1 MNSINS
7 KQIIQG
13 WQGVERGAGEAI
25 EWINAVRQDAP
36 RLDTEADRLTINLR
50 RSRNKARRLAL
61 AAAKPM
67 TIGFFGLSQAGK
79 SYLISALA
87 AGENGKLETR
97 LGGKQL
103 DFLTHIN
110 PPGGGKEATG
120 LVTRFSR
127 RQVGGDER
135 WPVTL
140 QLFSEIE
147 MGKILAS
154 AFIHDFNQEKFDWQ
168 YDEGRINDL
177 LASLTKR
184 RRPTRVAGISE
195 DDVVSLWDY
204 LSRHAEKSQSRL
216 ALHYWPQAITLA
228 SWLTPED
235 RGQLFS
241 VLWGE
246 VAELTEAYIRFAQTL
261 HRLGGAQEVWA
272 PLSTLVSEEN
282 GLLVQRDSIMNVD
295 MLERLNKESDIRIE
309 VCPVVEGQAAA
320 PVTLS
325 LAELTALTVEL
336 HIPLV
341 ASTREPLFETVDLL
355 DFPGYRGRLGV
366 ESMDDIRRAVNSEE
380 SNPLAQLILRGKV
393 AYLFERYTE
402 NQEMNVLVVCT
413 ASTKQSDVKEVGGV
427 LDEWIRY
434 TQGAD
439 AEARGRRL
447 PGLIWA
453 LTMFDLRISQ
463 GLSQEEAILRQS
475 WGLGGMI
482 KMAMTERFGQYKWMQ
497 EWQRGQAFNN
507 TFLVRKPRQQTPFIR
522 ISDGNEAVFSE
533 ENLPQLQLMRK
544 TFLEDE
550 AVNRYIASPDEAWDA
565 MLELNDGGMRRMAD
579 YLSTVARPEVKLERI
594 AEQLQE
600 IRDEL
605 IEGGLGNWYQPDGE
619 EDAAKKAQIAR
630 DILDVLKK
638 RSGMHGELLL
648 RLVPT
653 RRDLQ
658 ALYLQQTTLPVQ
670 EEAPEELDIFDI
682 GVGAAF
688 GAEAPAATTYSH
700 EIAFAHQSVQ
710 HWINH
715 LRGLSESPALLNYI
729 NLPRPIID
737 ALADELIT
745 ALLRLR
751 IEEKLV
757 EAMTNTEQAGVLLE
771 QMVDRQVSRILH
783 VMGDFITWLGYLEM
797 PAAKRPTRLNMPDQH
812 IFTRPSQCDSVVWKD
827 DERLARLTPQQLN
840 YTAMFIIDWLVGL
853 ESLITE
859 NAGHSAGRE
868 ISVAQNEKLGA
879 IIRQIQT
886 SQE

>member
-36 RLDTEADRLTINLR
+36 RLNTEADRLTINLR

-147 MGKILAS
+147 MGKILAN

-228 SWLTPED
+228 PWLTPED

-295 MLERLNKESDIRIE
+295 MLERLNKETDIRIE

-522 ISDGNEAVFSE
+522 ISDGNEAAFSE

-550 AVNRYIASPDEAWDA
+550 AVNRYVASPDEAWDA

-751 IEEKLV
+751 VEEKLV

>member
-36 RLDTEADRLTINLR
+36 RLNTEADRLTINLR

-147 MGKILAS
+147 MGKILAN

-168 YDEGRINDL
+168 YDEGRISDL
-177 LASLTKR
+177 LNSLAKR

-228 SWLTPED
+228 PWLTPED

-295 MLERLNKESDIRIE
+295 MLERLNKETDIRIE

-522 ISDGNEAVFSE
+522 ISDGNEAAFSE
-533 ENLPQLQLMRK
+533 ENLQQLQLMRK

-751 IEEKLV
+751 VEEKLV

>member
-36 RLDTEADRLTINLR
+36 RLNTEADRLTINLR

-147 MGKILAS
+147 MGKILAN

-228 SWLTPED
+228 PWLTPED

-295 MLERLNKESDIRIE
+295 MLERLNKETDIRIE

-522 ISDGNEAVFSE
+522 ISDGNEAAFSE

-751 IEEKLV
+751 VEEKLV

>member
-36 RLDTEADRLTINLR
+36 RLNTEADRLTINLR

-147 MGKILAS
+147 MGKILAN

-168 YDEGRINDL
+168 YDEGRISDL
-177 LASLTKR
+177 LNSLAKR

-195 DDVVSLWDY
+195 DEVVSLWDY

-228 SWLTPED
+228 PWLTPED

-246 VAELTEAYIRFAQTL
+246 VAGLTEAYIRFAQTL

-295 MLERLNKESDIRIE
+295 MLERLNTETDIRIE

-366 ESMDDIRRAVNSEE
+366 ESMDDTRRAVNNEE

-522 ISDGNEAVFSE
+522 ISDGNEAAFSE

-751 IEEKLV
+751 VEEKLV

>member
-36 RLDTEADRLTINLR
+36 RLNTEADRLTINLR

-147 MGKILAS
+147 MGKILAN

-228 SWLTPED
+228 PWLTPED

-272 PLSTLVSEEN
+272 PLNTLVSEEN

-295 MLERLNKESDIRIE
+295 MLERLNKETDIRIE

-522 ISDGNEAVFSE
+522 ISDGNEAAFSE

-565 MLELNDGGMRRMAD
+565 MLKLNDGGMRRMAD

-670 EEAPEELDIFDI
+670 EETPEELDIFDI

-757 EAMTNTEQAGVLLE
+757 EVMTNTEQAGVLLE

-797 PAAKRPTRLNMPDQH
+797 PAAKRPTRLNMPEQH

-879 IIRQIQT
+879 IIHQIQT

>member
-36 RLDTEADRLTINLR
+36 RLNTEADRLTINLR

-147 MGKILAS
+147 MGKILAN

-228 SWLTPED
+228 PWLTPED

-272 PLSTLVSEEN
+272 PLNTLVSEEN

-295 MLERLNKESDIRIE
+295 MLERLNKETDIRIE
-309 VCPVVEGQAAA
+309 VCPVVEGLAAA

-522 ISDGNEAVFSE
+522 ISDGNEAAFSE

-670 EEAPEELDIFDI
+670 EETPEELDIFDI

-797 PAAKRPTRLNMPDQH
+797 PAAKRPTRLNMPEQH

>member
-36 RLDTEADRLTINLR
+36 RLNTEADRLTINLR

-147 MGKILAS
+147 MGKILAN

-204 LSRHAEKSQSRL
+204 LSRHAEKSQIRL

-228 SWLTPED
+228 PWLTPED

-295 MLERLNKESDIRIE
+295 MLERLNKETDIRIE

-522 ISDGNEAVFSE
+522 ISDGNEAAFSE

>member
-13 WQGVERGAGEAI
+13 WQGVECGAGEAI

-36 RLDTEADRLTINLR
+36 RLNTEADRLTINLR

-147 MGKILAS
+147 MGKILAN

-228 SWLTPED
+228 PWLTPED

-295 MLERLNKESDIRIE
+295 MLERLNKETDIRIE

-522 ISDGNEAVFSE
+522 ISDGNEAAFSE

-751 IEEKLV
+751 VEEKLV

>member
-36 RLDTEADRLTINLR
+36 RLNTEADRLTINLR

-147 MGKILAS
+147 MGKILAN

-228 SWLTPED
+228 PWLTPED

-295 MLERLNKESDIRIE
+295 MLERLNKETDIRIE

-522 ISDGNEAVFSE
+522 ISDGNEAAFSE

-783 VMGDFITWLGYLEM
+783 VMGDFITWLGYLEK